1 MMKSQNLRHRLIVGV
16 FSFALLF
23 ILNATVAL
31 ASEDAGWRPT
41 YDLVMKWVNFGILA
55 FVLVKYLKD
64 PIKDFL
70 FGQKAIIA
78 REIEKL
84 ETEKEKTLEKIN
96 NTRKELE
103 DSDRRLSDLTD
114 RMRQQGEKEKEKI
127 IEAARQQSR
136 FMLEGA
142 KRKVQGRIDQAKA
155 NFRSELIDLAVNAA
169 MEKLPSQVTPED
181 NQKMASKFI
190 VDTQGSS
197 S

>member
-142 KRKVQGRIDQAKA
+142 KRKVQSRIDQAKA